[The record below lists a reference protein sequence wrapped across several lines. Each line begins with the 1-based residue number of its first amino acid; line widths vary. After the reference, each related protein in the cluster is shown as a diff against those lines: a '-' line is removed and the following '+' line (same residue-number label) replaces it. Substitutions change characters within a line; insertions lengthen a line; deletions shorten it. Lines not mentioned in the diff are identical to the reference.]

1 MPRSS
6 DCGEREGRAPYEK
19 FCPTAATVAN
29 YPIRAR
35 RSQLFLRGAPC
46 EKCCHAA
53 TTVASAPQP
62 LFFWGPRGP
71 YEKLCP
77 TAATVAARRILGATR
92 VPHNNFS
99 QQRLRQYTHSS
110 PSQFV
115 HLAGSGFFFT
125 PHAFEFYLTRLL
137 LSSAAGAR
145 AFAEPRCINARQ
157 MFPGAASCILRLA
170 HDVSWPSSVQV
181 CRFVILSRPASDA
194 LSLGSTGC

>member
-1 MPRSS
+1 MPHST
-6 DCGEREGRAPYEK
+6 CGARRVRNV
-19 FCPTAATVAN
+19 ATQQRLW
-29 YPIRAR
+29 RAR
-35 RSQLFLRGAPC
+35 RSHF
-46 EKCCHAA
+46 
-53 TTVASAPQP
+53 
-62 LFFWGPRGP
+62 FFWGPRGP

-115 HLAGSGFFFT
+115 HLAASVFFT

-137 LSSAAGAR
+137 VSSAAGAG
-145 AFAEPRCINARQ
+145 AFAGPRCIMYRTRSILQ
-157 MFPGAASCILRLA
+157 RHYVSCDA

>member
-1 MPRSS
+1 MIIFASS
-6 DCGEREGRAPYEK
+6 DGQSSPHRVSEGQFLSEGRAPYEK

-62 LFFWGPRGP
+62 LFFWGQRAP
-71 YEKLCP
+71 YEKFCP

-92 VPHNNFS
+92 VPHNHFP

-110 PSQFV
+110 PSQFI
-115 HLAGSGFFFT
+115 HLAASGFF
-125 PHAFEFYLTRLL
+125 PRHTRL
-137 LSSAAGAR
+137 S
-145 AFAEPRCINARQ
+145 F
-157 MFPGAASCILRLA
+157 
-170 HDVSWPSSVQV
+170 
-181 CRFVILSRPASDA
+181 
-194 LSLGSTGC
+194 T

>member
-62 LFFWGPRGP
+62 LFFWGQRAP
-71 YEKLCP
+71 YEKFCP

-110 PSQFV
+110 PSQFI
-115 HLAGSGFFFT
+115 HLAASVFST
-125 PHAFEFYLTRLL
+125 PHAFEFYL
-137 LSSAAGAR
+137 AAFVQRGWRKGFRR
-145 AFAEPRCINARQ
+145 AE
-157 MFPGAASCILRLA
+157 
-170 HDVSWPSSVQV
+170 VY
-181 CRFVILSRPASDA
+181 
-194 LSLGSTGC
+194 

>member
-1 MPRSS
+1 MPHSCDCGKLPHKGASQAVFLAGRARRVRMVPRSG

-19 FCPTAATVAN
+19 FCPTAATAAS

-62 LFFWGPRGP
+62 LFFWGQRAP
-71 YEKLCP
+71 YEKFCP

-92 VPHNNFS
+92 VPHNNFP

-115 HLAGSGFFFT
+115 HLAASGFF
-125 PHAFEFYLTRLL
+125 HATR
-137 LSSAAGAR
+137 
-145 AFAEPRCINARQ
+145 
-157 MFPGAASCILRLA
+157 
-170 HDVSWPSSVQV
+170 V
-181 CRFVILSRPASDA
+181 
-194 LSLGSTGC
+194 